1 MLTLRCCGPSL
12 TVARRLASDWER
24 NKSLQ
29 CKLLDSDFATAGRLF
44 DVNSRALEALPY
56 GLEVSMTMPGS
67 AEPAPAQFAAAFAP
81 ESNNL
86 PFEISSF
93 LDYIRVEKGLAANT
107 VLAYRRDLIKF
118 ATHLARTKKDW
129 NQADRESVRQFLEH
143 LHRQNLTPRAIA
155 RHLVSLRGC
164 YQFLVREGR
173 VGRDPTIDIDPPRLS
188 QTLPK
193 YLAAVDVEKLLIQPD
208 PSNPAG
214 LRDRAMLEVLY
225 ATGMRVSEL
234 ISVRWEDFDANLGV
248 VRCLGKGNKE
258 RLIPVGKSA
267 LRSLEAYVAS
277 GRAKLA
283 KKASVPFLFVN
294 QRGGKL
300 SRVGFW
306 KILSR
311 YGRKAGIR
319 TPLSPH
325 VVRHSFAT
333 HLLERGADLRS
344 IQMMLGHSD
353 ISTTQIYTH
362 VIKERLKEVYQAHHP
377 RA

>member
-1 MLTLRCCGPSL
+1 
-12 TVARRLASDWER
+12 
-24 NKSLQ
+24 
-29 CKLLDSDFATAGRLF
+29 
-44 DVNSRALEALPY
+44 
-56 GLEVSMTMPGS
+56 MPGS
-67 AEPAPAQFAAAFAP
+67 LAAAPTQCEVTCESAP
-81 ESNNL
+81 SAV

-93 LDYIRVEKGLAANT
+93 LEYVQVEKGLAANT
-107 VLAYRRDLIKF
+107 VLAYRRDLVKF
-118 ATHLARTKKDW
+118 AAFLAQKGCHW
-129 NQADRESVRQFLEH
+129 GEADREIVRQFLEH
-143 LHRQNLTPRAIA
+143 LHRQKLTARAIA
-155 RHLVSLRGC
+155 RQLVSLRGC

-173 VGRDPTIDIDPPRLS
+173 VSRDPTAEIDPPRLS
-188 QTLPK
+188 QALPK
-193 YLAAVDVEKLLIQPD
+193 YLAAAEVEKLLAQPD
-208 PSNPAG
+208 LSTPAG
-214 LRDRAMLEVLY
+214 LRDRAMLEALY

-234 ISVRWEDFDANLGV
+234 VNVRWDDFDADLGV

-267 LRSLEAYVAS
+267 LQCLEAYVAG

-283 KKASVPFLFVN
+283 KKVAVPFFFLN

-306 KILSR
+306 KILSS
-311 YGRKAGIR
+311 YGRRAGIV

-325 VVRHSFAT
+325 LVRHSFAT

-353 ISTTQIYTH
+353 ISTTQIYTQ
-362 VIKERLKEVYQAHHP
+362 VIKERLKEVYRAHHP

>member
-1 MLTLRCCGPSL
+1 
-12 TVARRLASDWER
+12 
-24 NKSLQ
+24 
-29 CKLLDSDFATAGRLF
+29 
-44 DVNSRALEALPY
+44 
-56 GLEVSMTMPGS
+56 MTMPGS
-67 AEPAPAQFAAAFAP
+67 VEPAPAQCVMASPPA
-81 ESNNL
+81 SNAL
-86 PFEISSF
+86 ASEISSF
-93 LDYIRVEKGLAANT
+93 LDYIRVEKGLAENT
-107 VLAYRRDLIKF
+107 VLAYRQDLIKF
-118 ATHLARTKKDW
+118 AAYLTRRERDW
-129 NQADRESVRQFLEH
+129 GQADRENVREFLEH
-143 LHRQNLTPRAIA
+143 LHRQDLTARAIA

-164 YQFLVREGR
+164 YQFLLREGR
-173 VGRDPTIDIDPPRLS
+173 VACDPTVDIDPPRLS
-188 QTLPK
+188 QALPK
-193 YLAAVDVEKLLIQPD
+193 YLAASEVEKLLAQPD
-208 PSNPAG
+208 PSTPAG

-234 ISVRWEDFDANLGV
+234 VSVRWEDFDANLGV

-267 LRSLEAYVAS
+267 LRCLEAYVAG

-283 KKASVPFLFVN
+283 KKAAVPFLFLN

-311 YGRKAGIR
+311 YGRTAGIL
-319 TPLSPH
+319 TPLNPH
-325 VVRHSFAT
+325 LVRHSFAT

-353 ISTTQIYTH
+353 ISTTQIYTQ